1 MTGDG
6 NPHGSAGWAK
16 RRRDWIINIAL
27 ILAIVGA
34 VQWWKAR
41 PLVAGAAPP
50 LVGVTLDGQALDLAG
65 LAGRPVLVHF
75 WASWCPVCGLMDGAV
90 DAIARDHAVV
100 TVAMQS
106 GGADELRRYMA
117 QTGHGFPVIADPTG
131 QIADRWG
138 VVGVPAT
145 FVVDPSGRIRDAV
158 VGIATQPGLRWRL
171 WRAGPALPETV
182 PDTAAFGLP
191 AEGLP
196 SEQSP

>member
-1 MTGDG
+1 MSGDRT
-6 NPHGSAGWAK
+6 PSVSARRAK
-16 RRRDWIINIAL
+16 HVREWVVNIAL

-41 PLVAGAAPP
+41 PLVTGTAPP
-50 LVGVTLDGQALDLAG
+50 LVGVTLDGQAFDLAA

-90 DAIARDHAVV
+90 AAIAEDYAVV

-106 GGADELRRYMA
+106 GGPQELRRYMA
-117 QTGHGFPVIADPTG
+117 ETGHAFPVIADPTG
-131 QIADRWG
+131 QIAHRWG

-171 WRAGPALPETV
+171 WRAGPASSESAREPTASKPRPE
-182 PDTAAFGLP
+182 
-191 AEGLP
+191 
-196 SEQSP
+196 